1 MRMWISSVLRADST
15 GGYLEGISRG
25 LFALHTGEFEEA
37 FLELEPVISES
48 WSPLGDDMIVEL
60 KKMAPPPYYPAIFSR
75 IEKLIEEQTESP
87 LRERL
92 IWDAISLAIYFRE
105 PAGPSAESDTDEQ
118 NETAGHST
126 GLEFNDTAPG
136 PEQAAGWREE
146 YSETL
151 RREVPEGVH
160 GPYVRGM
167 PRHRPDSAIRS

>member
-1 MRMWISSVLRADST
+1 MWISGGLRADCT
-15 GGYLEGISRG
+15 GCYLEGISRG
-25 LFALHTGEFEEA
+25 LLALHTGEFEEA
-37 FLELEPVISES
+37 FLEREPVISES

-126 GLEFNDTAPG
+126 GLELNDTAPG
-136 PEQAAGWREE
+136 PEQAAEWIEE
-146 YSETL
+146 NSEML
-151 RREVPEGVH
+151 LLEFPDGVY
-160 GPYVRGM
+160 GPYVRELV
-167 PRHRPDSAIRS
+167 RSEEHTSALQ